1 MPSAVFEGAV
11 PRETTWPDVGLAIVG
26 FAKEDSWGFATA
38 VIAVGVAFW
47 LAFRLPERVFRKKY
61 LHRLARARD
70 GETQDSSSRGGT
82 DD

>member
-26 FAKEDSWGFATA
+26 FAREDTWGFMTA
-38 VIAVGVAFW
+38 VIAVGVALW
-47 LAFRLPERVFRKKY
+47 LVFHRPERVLREDY
-61 LHRLARARD
+61 LRRLVRERD
-70 GETQDSSSRGGT
+70 GDAQGSSSRGGT